1 MNLKD
6 IVFGVFLIPLGNLAF
21 YFLYPVY
28 SAMLTGISEATSGS
42 FGLTATMTAI
52 GWGAYIT
59 FWALVGVI
67 IPIYLIVKGSRE
79 D

>member
-1 MNLKD
+1 MNIKD

-21 YFLYPVY
+21 YFMYPVY
-28 SAMLTGISEATSGS
+28 SSILTGLSDTVSGS
-42 FGLTATMTAI
+42 FGLTSTMLAI

-79 D
+79 E